1 MAAAA
6 YARRRA
12 RSRISAMAIHR
23 VVLTYEDYLAMP
35 DDGRR
40 YEILD
45 GEVAVTAT
53 PVTLH
58 QRIVGNLYWVLRG
71 HVHSRRLGQVYL
83 APITVILANTTV
95 VEPDLV
101 YVDNARASLVGER
114 GINGAPSLLIEVL
127 SPSTAANDRGPKFQL
142 YARYGVPWYWI
153 ADTDARVLEGFE
165 LADGAY
171 RLVARLQGEGSVA
184 LPPFPDLTL
193 VVDELWRP

>member
-1 MAAAA
+1 MAT
-6 YARRRA
+6 R
-12 RSRISAMAIHR
+12 R

-45 GEVAVTAT
+45 GEVAVSAT

-58 QRIVGNLYWVLRG
+58 QLIVGNLYWVLRG
-71 HVHSRRLGQVYL
+71 HVHGRRLGQVYL
-83 APITVILANTTV
+83 SPITVILANTTV

-101 YVDNARASLVGER
+101 YVDNGRADLVGER

-142 YARYGVPWYWI
+142 YARYGVPCYWI
-153 ADTDARVLEGFE
+153 VDTDARAPEAYE
-165 LADGAY
+165 LGVDGY
-171 RLVARLQGEGSVA
+171 RLVDRAHGETPVS
-184 LPPFPDLTL
+184 LPPFPDLVL
-193 VVDELWRP
+193 VPEELWRQ